1 MRRAWRWQD
10 MVSSDEDSDALEE
23 WIQEIK
29 KRGSIA
35 LNSFSN
41 GYKSQVSNGNIKS
54 QIPDKKVTFKPV
66 KVEHITSE
74 EVRRNVSENKGLHEE
89 GWQDPICKLFQTD
102 NAEFPNG
109 GSFEGESSRSKSCG
123 RIRDEPQT
131 RVKLEDG
138 GYEDGGAVSGK
149 GISKVPLISM
159 AGFEE
164 LQWIIFYMHI
174 HIFSVD

>member
-1 MRRAWRWQD
+1 

-35 LNSFSN
+35 LTSFSN

-54 QIPDKKVTFKPV
+54 QIPVKKVTFKPV
-66 KVEHITSE
+66 KVEYITSE
-74 EVRRNVSENKGLHEE
+74 EEPINVSENKAHLHEE
-89 GWQDPICKLFQTD
+89 GWQDPICKLFQTE
-102 NAEFPNG
+102 NAEFCNG
-109 GSFEGESSRSKSCG
+109 GGNYEGESSRPKNCG
-123 RIRDEPQT
+123 RGRDEPQA

-138 GYEDGGAVSGK
+138 GYEERGAVSGK
-149 GISKVPLISM
+149 EISKVHLISLR
-159 AGFEE
+159 FEE
-164 LQWIIFYMHI
+164 LQLTFVDNFYTHIHI